1 MRHENRINQLKRKY
15 KMRLLNGISSLK
27 NDGFVSTIQRI
38 KRVLGKEGSVTLKQ
52 WAEVPLYSEQELKE
66 QRREC
71 FGKDIKFSIITP
83 LYNTDEAFLR
93 DMIDSVLAQTY
104 SSWELCMADGS
115 DGEHEYVGRICK
127 EYAERDERIKY
138 RKLSSNL
145 GITGNSNAC
154 IEMASGDYI
163 SILDHDDMLHP
174 AALHDVMQ
182 VICKEDADFIYTD
195 ETTFAS
201 PNKEDVLR
209 IHFKPDYSPDNLLAN
224 NYICHF
230 TSIKRSLLDACGWF
244 RDGFDGAQ
252 DYELFLRLTDA
263 AKQIAHIPRELYYWR
278 SHEGSTSEGMGNKN
292 YAAEAGKRAVESF
305 LDSKGISAT
314 VTLVEKEAITNRI
327 SYEIPNPQPLVSII
341 IPNYEHLEDLQYCI
355 SSIKEK
361 TSYSNYEIIV
371 VENNSNSPELFK
383 YYKEINAYPNVSVI
397 IWTGTGFNW
406 SALNNY
412 AGQKYAKGEYII
424 LLNND
429 IEIITPD
436 WIQEMMMQAQR
447 QNVGMVGAK
456 LYYPDDTIQHAGVI
470 VGWHGAATH
479 AFAGVSREESGYMG
493 RLLYAQNLS
502 AVTGACAMMRMEVFK
517 EMGGIDETFPVAF
530 NDVDLCM
537 RIREAGYLVVW
548 TPHAE
553 LYHYESKSR
562 GKVDSIKKREKA
574 CKEGKQFYTKWE
586 KAMIAGDP
594 YYNPNLDYDYRTY
607 DLSKDEYERRKR
619 K

>member
-1 MRHENRINQLKRKY
+1 MRHENRINQLRREY
-15 KMRLLNGISSLK
+15 KMRLLNGISSLR
-27 NDGFVSTIQRI
+27 NDGFAATLR
-38 KRVLGKEGSVTLKQ
+38 KTAKVLGLSGNVTLRQ
-52 WAEVPLYSEQELKE
+52 WAKVPMYTDMELE
-66 QRREC
+66 AQRRER
-71 FGKDIKFSIITP
+71 FKRDIKFSIITP

-127 EYAERDERIKY
+127 EYDERDERIKY
-138 RKLSSNL
+138 RKLSSTL
-145 GITGNSNAC
+145 GIAGNLNDC
-154 IEMASGDYI
+154 IEMASGEYI
-163 SILDHDDMLHP
+163 AILDHDDMLHP

-201 PNKEDVLR
+201 PNKEDALR
-209 IHFKPDYSPDNLLAN
+209 IHFKPDYSPDNLLAT

-252 DYELFLRLTDA
+252 DYELFLRLTDG

-278 SHEGSTSEGMGNKN
+278 SYEGSTSEGMGNKN

-305 LDSKGISAT
+305 LDSNGIPAT
-314 VTLVEKEAITNRI
+314 VTLVEKETTTNRI
-327 SYEIPNPQPLVSII
+327 SYEIPNRQPLVSII
-341 IPNYEHLEDLQYCI
+341 IPNYEHLEDLQCCI

-397 IWTGTGFNW
+397 IWPGTGFNW

-412 AGQKYAKGEYII
+412 AVQKYAKGEFII

-429 IEIITPD
+429 IEVITPD
-436 WIQEMMMQAQR
+436 WIQEMMMHAQR

-479 AFAGVSREESGYMG
+479 AFTGVSREESGYMG
-493 RLLYAQNLS
+493 RLLYAQNVS
-502 AVTGACAMMRMEVFK
+502 AVTGACAMMRVEVFE
-517 EMGGIDETFPVAF
+517 EMGGIDETFPVGF

-548 TPHAE
+548 TPHSE

-562 GKVDSIKKREKA
+562 GKVDSIKKRKEA
-574 CKEGKQFYTKWE
+574 HEEGKQFYTKWE
-586 KAMIAGDP
+586 EAMIAGDP
-594 YYNPNLDYDYRTY
+594 YYNPNLDYDYRPY